1 MGKIFCL
8 IGKSSSG
15 KDTIFRYI
23 KDNKELNLKS
33 IILYTTR
40 PKRVNEKDGREYYF
54 IDEDTLNKYKELDK
68 IIEVRK
74 YNTVHGPWYYA
85 TIDDGQID
93 LEKNNYLIIVTL
105 EAYNNLKEYFGNEKV
120 FPIYINMDDGIR
132 LERALKREQRQNQP
146 NYNELCRRFLADDL
160 DFSKENLK
168 IAGIKKEYLN
178 YDLLECIKVIE
189 NDIKINL

>member
-33 IILYTTR
+33 INLYTTR

>member
-1 MGKIFCL
+1 M
-8 IGKSSSG
+8 
-15 KDTIFRYI
+15 
-23 KDNKELNLKS
+23 NLKS

>member
-23 KDNKELNLKS
+23 KDNKELNLNS

-40 PKRVNEKDGREYYF
+40 PKWVNEKDGREYYF